1 MPITWFANIFSHK
14 SQAKKFQAK
23 NIVWQIST
31 CYNPLQWWPHCQE
44 PRVLSPPPSMR
55 NEKFFWQPIIMIP
68 YNHHSLPPLLHGNS
82 DGRRWDQHQSHHP
95 GFKKSSLLLQSCYN
109 LLFPYTYNSWTLCPY
124 ISHAEGYLKIVRK
137 RFGKL
142 WIELQHLRRRS
153 LWRCQN
159 INHHHHGP

>member
-1 MPITWFANIFSHK
+1 MAPNHSFGPGLMTWSKMFH
-14 SQAKKFQAK
+14 
-23 NIVWQIST
+23 ISWGDHDHH
-31 CYNPLQWWPHCQE
+31 YHHD
-44 PRVLSPPPSMR
+44 
-55 NEKFFWQPIIMIP
+55 FWSSSWFLIIIIIIMIP
-68 YNHHSLPPLLHGNS
+68 DYHHSLPPLLHGNS